1 VVWTRLCDVDATVAW
16 RARPKGQLPQSVQCT
31 IFVVTRRSTACQ
43 NYRGHVPLVGLAQ
56 RAHFSACDNRSFVR
70 SSSKRT
76 LQLFTDDHAP
86 RCLWGY
92 AGFGSFDVD
101 TPINCAR
108 LRFRL
113 KMWDPGTMEQS
124 SRVREPRRK
133 THHPTE
139 PLEQPAHALSL
150 SLFPDTKTL
159 NHVFGHHSSR
169 MVLETC

>member
-1 VVWTRLCDVDATVAW
+1 MVWTRLCDVDATVAW

-56 RAHFSACDNRSFVR
+56 RARFSACDNRSFVR
-70 SSSKRT
+70 SSSKRA

-86 RCLWGY
+86 RWFWGY

-113 KMWDPGTMEQS
+113 KMWDPAQWNSHHVFGNL
-124 SRVREPRRK
+124 VA
-133 THHPTE
+133 THTIRLNYSNNPHTPS
-139 PLEQPAHALSL
+139 LSL
-150 SLFPDTKTL
+150 SFQILKRYITSLDTTQA
-159 NHVFGHHSSR
+159 
-169 MVLETC
+169 EWY